1 MSAMVSR
8 MTQRRID
15 LIGVAS
21 GLGALD
27 HGCQD
32 GPEVLRSLGFLCD
45 LDMPAGHC
53 SWLDIVHAS
62 PEPACHPLWQVA
74 AIAQALADRVAA
86 SLRRGHFPL
95 VIGGDHSS
103 AIGTWSGTHLALHE
117 QGRLGLLWFDAHM
130 DSHTFQTTPSQ
141 AIHGM
146 PLACLLGQGDAYLT
160 GIGGQ
165 GAKLHPEDVC
175 LIGVRSYESGEATL
189 LGKLGVRIFF
199 MDEIRRRGLA
209 EAFRMAWEHVT
220 RFTQHVG
227 ISLDLDVLDPL
238 EEAGVGSPVQGGLHR
253 EELISVL
260 GSLREEPR
268 LRVLEVME
276 YNPYRDQ
283 RFATAKAIHDLCAVV
298 TG

>member
-1 MSAMVSR
+1 MI
-8 MTQRRID
+8 QRQID

-21 GLGALD
+21 GQGALD

-32 GPEVLRSLGFLCD
+32 GPEVLRSLGFLRD

-53 SWLDIVHAS
+53 SWLDIVHAA
-62 PEPACHPLWQVA
+62 PEPDGHPLWQVA
-74 AIAQALADRVAA
+74 VIAQALADRVAA

-103 AIGTWSGTHLALHE
+103 AIGTWSGAHLALHA

-146 PLACLLGQGDAYLT
+146 PLACLLGQGDAHLT
-160 GIGGQ
+160 RIGGQ
-165 GAKLHPEDVC
+165 EVKLHPDDVC
-175 LIGVRSYESGEATL
+175 LIGVRSYESAEAAL
-189 LGKLGVRIFF
+189 LKHLGVRIFF
-199 MDEIRRRGLA
+199 IDEVHQRGLA
-209 EAFRMAWEHVT
+209 EVFRLAWKHVT

-238 EEAGVGSPVQGGLHR
+238 EESGVGSPVQGGLHR
-253 EELISVL
+253 EDLIGVL
-260 GSLREEPR
+260 STLREDAR

-276 YNPYRDQ
+276 YNPYRD
-283 RFATAKAIHDLCAVV
+283 RHFATAKAIHDLCASVV
-298 TG
+298 G